1 MSPRLSSS
9 RLSSSFVDL
18 VSDKESQAAAC
29 ICREPAE
36 GFMIHCCNVD
46 CNLTEFH
53 MKCVK
58 MKEWI
63 PMKVK
68 WYCPLC
74 RPRFKDIVN
83 QWNYEFNRRPD
94 FNMSHEFYHGDEKE
108 DVDIETIED
117 EIVEEKVE
125 KKIDEKRIVMKIS
138 KTIKDGKMSCEIL
151 TEKKKEN
158 KREEK
163 EGILKRKIYD
173 SFEEDDDKENIT
185 EVKKSRKSVQFGK
198 KDVKFFE
205 KEDEDYMKNYLSQ
218 EEEDKENMKV
228 YQRKVNEK
236 KKRKRN
242 RGLAGKMYCMS

>member
-1 MSPRLSSS
+1 
-9 RLSSSFVDL
+9 
-18 VSDKESQAAAC
+18 
-29 ICREPAE
+29 
-36 GFMIHCCNVD
+36 
-46 CNLTEFH
+46 
-53 MKCVK
+53 
-58 MKEWI
+58 
-63 PMKVK
+63 
-68 WYCPLC
+68 
-74 RPRFKDIVN
+74 
-83 QWNYEFNRRPD
+83 
-94 FNMSHEFYHGDEKE
+94 MSHEFYHGDEKE